1 MSFRTTL
8 KCPMSDP
15 TKTPSNPNS
24 MSSEANGNEIVC
36 HLVTVLTCF
45 ARYSFYGSTLQD
57 FSINIR
63 TILNL
68 DLFSQPRIKILNQF
82 THHLLTN

>member
-36 HLVTVLTCF
+36 HLVTVLTCLLGIAF
-45 ARYSFYGSTLQD
+45 M
-57 FSINIR
+57 
-63 TILNL
+63 
-68 DLFSQPRIKILNQF
+68 DLHFRIFQ
-82 THHLLTN
+82 